1 MLRSLSRHQTEQ
13 LLPTEV
19 LWLRIFLVMIKTNV
33 INYSIIYSMFI
44 ETEAVDLR
52 TASSYD
58 KF

>member
-1 MLRSLSRHQTEQ
+1 MLRRLSHHQIDQ

-19 LWLRIFLVMIKTNV
+19 LWLRIYQVKIKTNV
-33 INYSIIYSMFI
+33 INYSIIHSMFI
-44 ETEAVDLR
+44 EAEAVNLR

>member
-1 MLRSLSRHQTEQ
+1 MLRSLSRHQIDQ

-19 LWLRIFLVMIKTNV
+19 LWLRIFQVKIKTNV
-33 INYSIIYSMFI
+33 INYSVIYSMFI